1 MKANVMHFNQL
12 FIFLAFT
19 MYNSRTHAH
28 WILLRI
34 RQVMRI
40 RVHNILVPKA
50 LILVINAADR
60 KLE

>member
-1 MKANVMHFNQL
+1 MHFNQL

-19 MYNSRTHAH
+19 IHNSSTH

-34 RQVMRI
+34 RQVMCI

-60 KLE
+60 KVE